1 MGAQSPWLI
10 QPLPCRWNYHTW
22 TVWSN
27 VSWIC
32 LITLVP
38 VCMKGSHLCFRHLLN
53 HLKENDAQSWVFLFI
68 VPVQT
73 SAIWVKVHISDEVLP
88 FGLCLTYLYWIISF
102 HLPFCLQSHM
112 IFCNNSFLSILP
124 RWTGRNMCPSAVRGI
139 GFLHGN
145 CQAYFVFSN
154 HHEYLF

>member
-1 MGAQSPWLI
+1 MKHFCRIIFEEFSANLLLSLRELCHRLKLTLADQDVLNLVGGSQKMFLEICIVQQKKQVGAQSPWLI

-53 HLKENDAQSWVFLFI
+53 HLKENDAQSWVFFI
-68 VPVQT
+68 YCS
-73 SAIWVKVHISDEVLP
+73 SADERDLSQSSYPGWGFTIWTLS
-88 FGLCLTYLYWIISF
+88 YLS
-102 HLPFCLQSHM
+102 LL
-112 IFCNNSFLSILP
+112 NK
-124 RWTGRNMCPSAVRGI
+124 
-139 GFLHGN
+139 
-145 CQAYFVFSN
+145 
-154 HHEYLF
+154 

>member
-1 MGAQSPWLI
+1 MKHFCRIFFEEFSANLLLSLRKLCHRLKLTLADQDVLNLVGGSQKMFLEICIVQQKKQVGAQSPWLI

-53 HLKENDAQSWVFLFI
+53 HLKENDAQSWVFFI
-68 VPVQT
+68 YCS
-73 SAIWVKVHISDEVLP
+73 SADERDLSQSSYPGWGFTIWTLS
-88 FGLCLTYLYWIISF
+88 YLS
-102 HLPFCLQSHM
+102 LL
-112 IFCNNSFLSILP
+112 NK
-124 RWTGRNMCPSAVRGI
+124 
-139 GFLHGN
+139 
-145 CQAYFVFSN
+145 
-154 HHEYLF
+154 